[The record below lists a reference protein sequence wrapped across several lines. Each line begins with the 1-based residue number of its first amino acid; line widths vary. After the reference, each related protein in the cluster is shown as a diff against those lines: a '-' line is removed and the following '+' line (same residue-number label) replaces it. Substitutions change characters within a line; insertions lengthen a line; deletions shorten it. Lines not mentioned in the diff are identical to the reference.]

1 MPRTSTSKAT
11 PKATA
16 TKASAKARPAQVH
29 PPFVDMIV
37 ECIVAHR
44 DDSRAGVSRPMIKKF
59 LEDKYKIDITPSHI
73 TNINRAIA
81 RGAETNVFTL
91 PKGPS
96 GKVRLAPKKSTVEGK
111 ENHPPAKKTA
121 VATKKASTSTSSKK
135 PVPAKA
141 QTSKKATSTTKP
153 KAKPTTTKS
162 SSARAKSS
170 GTAKSARTKAPVKAP
185 AKASAK
191 AATTKAAPA
200 KPAAAKKASTTKKA
214 AVTKKTP
221 TPKPAAKP
229 KKTTS
234 STTTAAKA
242 KASGTT
248 SSRSGRSTRGTT
260 TSSRGTKRSQL
271 NVIMGAMTFGK
282 PGTEGARIVSV
293 EAVGE
298 ILDILKSYGY
308 HEIDTARVYANG
320 TSEELLGEADW
331 KKRGL
336 VVETKL
342 YPSGPIKHTPEG
354 IREHLGK
361 SLDALKTDSIELF
374 YLHAPDRSTPF
385 EVTFKAVD
393 ELHKEG
399 KFAKLGISNYMA
411 WEVAE
416 IVTLCQA
423 NGWIQPT
430 VYQGIY
436 NAVHRAVEPE
446 LLPCLRKF
454 GIAFYLYNP
463 LCGGWLTGR
472 YKDMNVQPE
481 AGSRFDPN
489 RPDGQ
494 SKNYRARYWSETH
507 FRALSIIEKATK
519 EHQLTIAECALRWIN
534 HHSLLK
540 AGYGDAI
547 IIGASSKDHVES
559 NLGDLEK
566 GPLPAPVVEA
576 LDEAWEV
583 LRPSVR
589 KYWH

>member
-260 TSSRGTKRSQL
+260 TSSRGTKRVCF
-271 NVIMGAMTFGK
+271 VIAYYLVLDVPAQCDNGGDDIREA
-282 PGTEGARIVSV
+282 GTEGARIVSV

-308 HEIDTARVYANG
+308 HEIDTARVYTNG

-354 IREHLGK
+354 IREYLGK

-399 KFAKLGISNYMA
+399 KFA
-411 WEVAE
+411 
-416 IVTLCQA
+416 
-423 NGWIQPT
+423 
-430 VYQGIY
+430 
-436 NAVHRAVEPE
+436 
-446 LLPCLRKF
+446 
-454 GIAFYLYNP
+454 
-463 LCGGWLTGR
+463 
-472 YKDMNVQPE
+472 KDMNVQPE

-583 LRPSVR
+583 LRASVR